1 MGLERRTM
9 ESIMNLPMVDNDDGD
24 EDNEDDK
31 DIDSDM
37 VEVTHEDNETAKD
50 ELSTLNKE
58 DEADKEKKPLWRKP
72 QKKKGG
78 KKGGG
83 GGQKQKSKNKKKDNK
98 CLDDASAATSGDTAQ
113 GSNSTG
119 QQEGSS

>member
-1 MGLERRTM
+1 MKRLLYF
-9 ESIMNLPMVDNDDGD
+9 IFPFL
-24 EDNEDDK
+24 
-31 DIDSDM
+31 
-37 VEVTHEDNETAKD
+37 
-50 ELSTLNKE
+50 LQTLNKE

-113 GSNSTG
+113 GSNSTVG
-119 QQEGSS
+119 DTILYSFTDDSFLEWNKNRSLNLHLKELKSFICQTI